1 MADQDSFKIGKR
13 EQARR
18 QKRKKRLIVLLI
30 CAAAV
35 VFVVLCVIFAS
46 YVSNRSGTDQIEITD
61 AEDTDEAEDEEAD
74 TAADT
79 NSDDADEDE
88 SEPAEE
94 DASDSSDEETSE
106 DADADSDSSD
116 ESDTAEDAD
125 SSDSSD
131 TGSSSSSA
139 STGSGSSSSSAST
152 SSGSSSS
159 SASTSTSSSSSGTS
173 SDSDSSL
180 SASSGTSASTA
191 DSTDSTS
198 DASSESSSAAAA
210 ETLKS
215 ATLTSPVDSVTVGAS
230 GTLSCTVTGSTGND
244 LTADS
249 TIVYYGTGCTIT
261 GNQVSFDTVGTAKIY
276 AEITYNG
283 ASIRTNT
290 ITITVSRAAI
300 ESVTLTCST
309 SEAVEGDTAELTLTV
324 LNTNGEDITADCTVS
339 WTAENCTIEDGIVT
353 LDTVGTARI
362 HADVTYY
369 NATVV
374 SKTVKITVTEDPVVL
389 TSAVVE
395 VPVSEAE
402 KGDSVTLSASALD
415 QDGNV
420 LDDAELS
427 YEGTNCTID
436 GDTVTFTEGGIAV
449 ITVTAVRKG
458 ITVTSDP
465 VEITVHNTV
474 TITDEDGT
482 ETAIDLTELNQ
493 EVSSSY
499 YGWSVSLPE
508 VLSADASNTRKT
520 VTYASDA
527 LGFSI
532 TFSVKNRSSSDT
544 DSIRTLYQARL
555 SELKD
560 LIAETEETNET
571 LDEAEQTDVPVIRS
585 SSYSR
590 TEGTWSILWQQGDVI
605 TAEHYY
611 VGDSRILSV
620 TAVWDESDFPEGES
634 LLSYIMATFQ
644 PGDLD

>member
-46 YVSNRSGTDQIEITD
+46 YVSNRSDTDQIEITD

-152 SSGSSSS
+152 S
-159 SASTSTSSSSSGTS
+159 TSSSSSGTS
-173 SDSDSSL
+173 SDSDSSS
-180 SASSGTSASTA
+180 SASSGTSTA

-198 DASSESSSAAAA
+198 DASSESSSSAAA
-210 ETLKS
+210 ETLSS

-283 ASIRTNT
+283 ASIQTNT

-474 TITDEDGT
+474 TITGEDGT

-532 TFSVKNRSSSDT
+532 TFNVKNRSSSDT

-560 LIAETEETNET
+560 LIAETEEANET

-634 LLSYIMATFQ
+634 LLSYIMATFL